1 MPMIDLYAALA
12 SARET
17 VASIERAIEASKR
30 PLEVEDVPYRNAGA
44 NGNYDTNNTEREVY
58 DF

>member
-12 SARET
+12 AARET

-30 PLEVEDVPYRNAGA
+30 PLDSDVDTYRNAGA
-44 NGNYDTNNTEREVY
+44 NGNYE
-58 DF
+58 